1 MQTLWRLYAAVA
13 EVRTVDYAF
22 TVVQPLHLRKSWKK
36 KAETKTI
43 TFAFD
48 GDEWGFKMNKDGIA
62 EGRML
67 ANILFT
73 QKTYNGSETKEL
85 FAL

>member
-1 MQTLWRLYAAVA
+1 M
-13 EVRTVDYAF
+13 
-22 TVVQPLHLRKSWKK
+22 
-36 KAETKTI
+36 
-43 TFAFD
+43 
-48 GDEWGFKMNKDGIA
+48 MNKDGIA